1 MILGGGRDGVEV
13 FIVAFDDPLV
23 GEEGLE
29 LFDMFWVWLSFRE
42 MGEPVRSA
50 FIWLDKTLT
59 WFTDVLRRFINV
71 VRRRVN
77 VLNP

>member
-1 MILGGGRDGVEV
+1 
-13 FIVAFDDPLV
+13 
-23 GEEGLE
+23 
-29 LFDMFWVWLSFRE
+29 

-50 FIWLDKTLT
+50 FIWLDNTLT
-59 WFTDVLRRFINV
+59 WFTDVLRTFINA